1 MTSGTTTWSASIG
14 LLAAM
19 AWLCSSSIRWPAAS
33 SAWRR
38 ASSWRRARR
47 AASLACREE
56 NEILHFLTFRRPLSV
71 MRVYQLISILLS
83 PVTPRKLTRF
93 NQSPFYFIYCLYMP
107 FSLWIRCLNTVE
119 PRKVSGHP
127 KCQHLDI
134 NYASSNYRAWI
145 EKTKKSE
152 WAKELFNNERFVVTF
167 VSASDLSLRCS
178 RFSCRASLSF
188 LNWSIICCCRTASRL
203 SLVTC

>member
-56 NEILHFLTFRRPLSV
+56 NEILHFLTFRTPFSV

-93 NQSPFYFIYCLYMP
+93 NQSPFYFILSVYTFLALTTLLKYSRTSKSKRPPKMP
-107 FSLWIRCLNTVE
+107 TLGHQLREFQLQSLDWKN
-119 PRKVSGHP
+119 
-127 KCQHLDI
+127 
-134 NYASSNYRAWI
+134 
-145 EKTKKSE
+145 KKSE
-152 WAKELFNNERFVVTF
+152 WAKELFNDERFVVTF

-178 RFSCRASLSF
+178 RVSCRASLSF

>member
-93 NQSPFYFIYCLYMP
+93 NQSPFYFLLSVYAFLALTTLLKYSRTSKSKRPPKMP
-107 FSLWIRCLNTVE
+107 TFGHQLREFQLESLDWKN
-119 PRKVSGHP
+119 
-127 KCQHLDI
+127 
-134 NYASSNYRAWI
+134 
-145 EKTKKSE
+145 KKSE

-178 RFSCRASLSF
+178 RVSCRASLSF

>member
-56 NEILHFLTFRRPLSV
+56 NEILHFLTFRTPLSV

-93 NQSPFYFIYCLYMP
+93 NQSPFYFILSVYTFLALTTLLKYSRTSKSKRPPKMP
-107 FSLWIRCLNTVE
+107 TLGHQLREFQLQSLDWKN
-119 PRKVSGHP
+119 
-127 KCQHLDI
+127 
-134 NYASSNYRAWI
+134 
-145 EKTKKSE
+145 KKSE

-178 RFSCRASLSF
+178 RVSCRASLSF

>member
-56 NEILHFLTFRRPLSV
+56 NEILHFLTFQRPLSV

-93 NQSPFYFIYCLYMP
+93 NQSSFYFLLSVYAFLALTTLLKYSRTSKSKRPPKMP
-107 FSLWIRCLNTVE
+107 TFGHQLREFQLQSLDWKNKKKWMGE
-119 PRKVSGHP
+119 
-127 KCQHLDI
+127 
-134 NYASSNYRAWI
+134 RA
-145 EKTKKSE
+145 
-152 WAKELFNNERFVVTF
+152 FQ
-167 VSASDLSLRCS
+167 
-178 RFSCRASLSF
+178 
-188 LNWSIICCCRTASRL
+188 
-203 SLVTC
+203 